1 MLIEFVPAEA
11 FAHILVFARIGSALM
26 VMPAFGE
33 AYIPVPVRLLFA
45 LLTTLVLT
53 GVVRAGLPPLPASFP
68 GLALLVAGEI
78 LIGLFIGTLARILMS
93 ALATAGTIISFL
105 TGFAS
110 AMLFNPA
117 LGDQGALTSVFL
129 ALLGVLLVLVTDT
142 HHLMILGLVDSYTLF
157 RPGAAP
163 MFGDMAD
170 AIARMVGDS
179 FRIGLQIA
187 APFMVVMVLFFTA
200 MGLMARLM
208 PQMPV
213 FFVGLP
219 VQIVLGLGVLAMILS
234 TAMAWFLGHF
244 EDAFTSL
251 LRVR

>member
-1 MLIEFVPAEA
+1 MLIEFVPAQV

-33 AYIPVPVRLLFA
+33 SYIPVQVRLLFA
-45 LLTTLVLT
+45 LLTTLLLT
-53 GVVRAGLPPLPASFP
+53 AIVQPDLPPLPASF
-68 GLALLVAGEI
+68 LALVLLLTGEI
-78 LIGLFIGTLARILMS
+78 LVGLFIGTLARILMS
-93 ALATAGTIISFL
+93 ALATAGTVISFL

-129 ALLGVLLVLVTDT
+129 SLLGVLLVLVTDT
-142 HHLMILGLVDSYTLF
+142 HHIMIMGLVDSYVVF

-163 MFGDMAD
+163 IFGDMAD
-170 AIARMVGDS
+170 AMARMVADS

-187 APFMVVMVLFFTA
+187 SPFMVVMVLFFTA

-219 VQIVLGLGVLAMILS
+219 IQIVLGLSVLSMTLG
-234 TAMAWFLGHF
+234 TAMGWFLGHF
-244 EDAFTSL
+244 EDSFTSL

>member
-1 MLIEFVPAEA
+1 MLIEFVPAQV

-26 VMPAFGE
+26 IMPGFGE
-33 AYIPVPVRLLFA
+33 AYIPANVRLLFA

-53 GVVRAGLPPLPASFP
+53 GIVQAGLPPLPGNFP
-68 GLALLVAGEI
+68 ALVLLVTGEI

-93 ALATAGTIISFL
+93 ALATAGTVISFL

-129 ALLGVLLVLVTDT
+129 MLLGVLLVLVTDT
-142 HHLMILGLVDSYTLF
+142 HHVMLMGLVDSYAVF
-157 RPGAAP
+157 RPGVAP
-163 MFGDMAD
+163 LFGDMAD
-170 AIARMVGDS
+170 AMARMVADS

-187 APFMVVMVLFFTA
+187 SPFMVVMVLFFTA

-219 VQIVLGLGVLAMILS
+219 IQIILGLGVLSMVLG
-234 TAMAWFLGHF
+234 TAMGWFLGHF
-244 EDAFTSL
+244 EDAFASL